1 MAINLGEELVKSNLL
16 TRDQLQNALQELKHN
31 GGSLRSTLVKLDYV
45 DEENLL
51 QFLSELYHIPILK
64 LGEIQIPEEVLKLV
78 PERIA
83 KKYLVLPVERQG
95 PKLTIAVADPSNL
108 ILAEEIEFM
117 TGYNVSMKL
126 CSEIELIQAI
136 KRTYGGGG
144 ELAGKGV
151 TNIDAKD
158 YILDDIEDDNPIFFD
173 DDQDTIDVDDFDA
186 LVTGAID
193 NIQIVDDAGNE
204 STGSAVDLTSEID
217 APIIKLVNGILIKAI
232 KSGASD
238 IHFEPYERQFRVRYR
253 IDGVLRKAM
262 GLPIKIKNAIISR
275 LKIMSQLDI
284 AERRLPQ
291 DGRIKLRLG
300 KAKEVDFRVSTIPT
314 LYGEKV
320 VLRLLDK
327 SSLQLDM
334 SKLGFEEDD
343 LKLFQNAIHQPV
355 GMVLVTGPTGSGKT
369 TTLYS
374 ALIDLNRESDN
385 IMTAEDPVEYNFA
398 GINQVQMHE
407 EIGLTFASALR
418 SFLRQ
423 DPDIIMVGEIRDFET
438 AQIAIQA
445 ALTGHLVL
453 STLHTN
459 DAPSAITRLID
470 MGIEPFLVT
479 SSVILVQA
487 QRLMRKI
494 CEHCK
499 EPVEIPDE
507 ALLEAGIPETKIGTF
522 TCYTGKGCPFCNN
535 TGYKGRTSV
544 FEIMPYYEEL
554 KSLTLKRAS
563 GFELKKKAIEL
574 GMRTLRQNALLK
586 VINGVTTL
594 EEALRVTVED

>member
-16 TRDQLQNALQELKHN
+16 TRDQLQKALQELKQT
-31 GGSLRSTLVKLDYV
+31 GGSLRSALVKLDYIE
-45 DEENLL
+45 EENLL
-51 QFLSELYHIPILK
+51 QFLSELYHIPIIK
-64 LGEIQIPEEVLKLV
+64 LDGIEIPKDVLKLV

-83 KKYLVLPVERQG
+83 KKYIVLPVERQG
-95 PKLTIAVADPSNL
+95 PRLTVAVADPSNL
-108 ILAEEIEFM
+108 ILAEEIEFI
-117 TGYNVSMKL
+117 TGYNVQIKL
-126 CSEIELIQAI
+126 CSELELIQAI
-136 KRTYGGGG
+136 KKAYGGGG

-151 TNIDAKD
+151 TNIDVKD
-158 YILDDIEDDNPIFFD
+158 YTLEDIEDDNPLFLE
-173 DDQDTIDVDDFDA
+173 DDQDAIDVDDFDA
-186 LVTGAID
+186 LVSGAID
-193 NIQIVDDAGNE
+193 NVQVIDE
-204 STGSAVDLTSEID
+204 GSMEGGAVDLTNEID

-232 KSGASD
+232 KGGASD

-253 IDGVLRKAM
+253 IDGVLRKVM

-275 LKIMSQLDI
+275 LKIMAQLDI

-300 KAKEVDFRVSTIPT
+300 RAKEVDFRVSTVPT

-334 SKLGFEEDD
+334 TKLGFEEDD
-343 LKLFQNAIHQPV
+343 LQLFQNAIHQPV

-374 ALIDLNRESDN
+374 ALIDLNRETDN

-407 EIGLTFASALR
+407 DIGLTFASALR

-423 DPDIIMVGEIRDFET
+423 DPDIIMVGEIRDYET

-470 MGIEPFLVT
+470 MGIEPFLVS

-487 QRLMRKI
+487 QRLMRRI

-499 EPVEIPDE
+499 EPVKIPDE
-507 ALLEAGIPETKIGTF
+507 VLLDAGIPKDKIGTF
-522 TCYTGKGCPFCNN
+522 TCYKGKGCPYCNQ
-535 TGYKGRTSV
+535 TGYKGRVSV
-544 FEIMPYYEEL
+544 FEIMPYFEEL

-586 VINGVTTL
+586 VMNGISTV

>member
-16 TRDQLQNALQELKHN
+16 SKEQLDKALQALKQN
-31 GGSLRSTLVKLDYV
+31 GGTLRSTLVKLDYV

-64 LGEIQIPEEVLKLV
+64 LNGLSVPDEVLKLV

-83 KKYLVLPVERQG
+83 KKYIVLPVEREG

-136 KRTYGGGG
+136 KRAYGGGG
-144 ELAGKGV
+144 EIAGKGV
-151 TNIDAKD
+151 TNIDARD
-158 YILDDIEDDNPIFFD
+158 YTLEDLEEETSPFEEGDE
-173 DDQDTIDVDDFDA
+173 DTIDIDDFDA
-186 LVTGAID
+186 LVSGAID
-193 NIQIVDDAGNE
+193 NVQVIDEDGGE
-204 STGSAVDLTSEID
+204 GGAVDLTNEID

-232 KSGASD
+232 KGGVSD

-253 IDGVLRKAM
+253 VDGVLRKAM

-275 LKIMSQLDI
+275 LKIMAQLDI

-300 KAKEVDFRVSTIPT
+300 RAKEVDFRVSSIPT

-334 SKLGFEEDD
+334 SRLGFEEDD
-343 LKLFQNAIHQPV
+343 LKLFQNAIHQPD

-374 ALIDLNRESDN
+374 ALMDLNRETDN
-385 IMTAEDPVEYNFA
+385 IMTVEDPVEYNFA
-398 GINQVQMHE
+398 GINQVQVHE
-407 EIGLTFASALR
+407 DIGLTFASALR

-423 DPDIIMVGEIRDFET
+423 DPDIIMVGEIRDLET

-459 DAPSAITRLID
+459 DAPSAIARLID

-479 SSVILVQA
+479 SSVNLVQA
-487 QRLMRKI
+487 QRLMRRI

-499 EPVEIPDE
+499 EPIEVPAE
-507 ALLEAGIPETKIGTF
+507 ALLDAGIPKDKIGTF
-522 TCYTGKGCPFCNN
+522 SCYRGKGCPYCNN
-535 TGYKGRTSV
+535 TGYKGRISV

-563 GFELKKKAIEL
+563 GFELKKRAIEL

-586 VINGVTTL
+586 VMKGVSTL

>member
-1 MAINLGEELVKSNLL
+1 MAINLGEELVKSKLL
-16 TRDQLQNALQELKHN
+16 SQDQLQKAFQELKQN
-31 GGSLRSTLVKLDYV
+31 GGSLRSILVKLDYI

-51 QFLSELYHIPILK
+51 QFLSELYHIPLLK
-64 LGEIQIPEEVLKLV
+64 LNGEQIRDEILKLV
-78 PERIA
+78 PAQIA
-83 KKYLVLPVERQG
+83 KKYLVLPVERNG
-95 PKLTIAVADPSNL
+95 PKLTVAVADPSNL

-117 TGYNVSMKL
+117 TGYNVDMLL
-126 CSEIELIQAI
+126 CTENDLIQAI
-136 KRTYGGGG
+136 KKFYGGGG
-144 ELAGKGV
+144 ELAGKGA

-158 YILDDIEDDNPIFFD
+158 YTFDDLDGDDSFFD
-173 DDQDTIDVDDFDA
+173 DSGGDEIDVDDFDT

-193 NIQIVDDAGNE
+193 NVQVVDDLG
-204 STGSAVDLTSEID
+204 GDGGAVELSGDID

-232 KSGASD
+232 KIGASD

-262 GLPIKIKNAIISR
+262 GLPVKIKNAIISR
-275 LKIMSQLDI
+275 LKIMAQLDI

-300 KAKEVDFRVSTIPT
+300 KKKEVDFRVSSLPT

-334 SKLGFEEDD
+334 TNLGFEKDD
-343 LKLFQNAIHQPV
+343 LKLFTNAIHQPV

-374 ALIDLNRESDN
+374 ALTDLNRESDN

-407 EIGLTFASALR
+407 DIGLTFSSALR

-479 SSVILVQA
+479 SSVVLIQA

-499 EPVEIPDE
+499 EPIEVPDDV
-507 ALLEAGIPETKIGTF
+507 LLDAGIPREKIGTF
-522 TCYTGKGCPFCNN
+522 TCYKGKGCSFCNQ
-535 TGYKGRTSV
+535 TGYKGRSSV
-544 FEIMPYYEEL
+544 FEIMAYHEEL
-554 KSLTLKRAS
+554 KLLTLKRAS
-563 GFELKKKAIEL
+563 GFELKRKAIEV
-574 GMRTLRQNALLK
+574 GMRTLRKNALRK
-586 VINGVTTL
+586 VMNGISTL

>member
-16 TRDQLQNALQELKHN
+16 TRDQLQKALQELKQS
-31 GGSLRSTLVKLDYV
+31 GGSLRSALVKLDYI

-51 QFLSELYHIPILK
+51 QFLSELYHIPIIK
-64 LGEIQIPEEVLKLV
+64 LDGIEIPEDVLKLV

-83 KKYLVLPVERQG
+83 KKYIVLPVERQG
-95 PKLTIAVADPSNL
+95 PRLTVAVADPSNL
-108 ILAEEIEFM
+108 ILAEEIEFI
-117 TGYNVSMKL
+117 TGYNVQIKL

-136 KRTYGGGG
+136 KKAYGGGG

-151 TNIDAKD
+151 TNIDVKD
-158 YILDDIEDDNPIFFD
+158 YTLEDIEDDNPLFLE
-173 DDQDTIDVDDFDA
+173 DDQDAIDVDDFDA
-186 LVTGAID
+186 LVSGAID
-193 NIQIVDDAGNE
+193 NVQVIDEG
-204 STGSAVDLTSEID
+204 GSEGGAVDLTNEID

-232 KSGASD
+232 KGGASD

-253 IDGVLRKAM
+253 IDGVLRKVM

-275 LKIMSQLDI
+275 LKIMAQLDI

-300 KAKEVDFRVSTIPT
+300 RAKEVDFRVSTVPT

-334 SKLGFEEDD
+334 TKLGFEEDD
-343 LKLFQNAIHQPV
+343 LQLFQNAIHQPV

-374 ALIDLNRESDN
+374 ALIDLNRETDN

-407 EIGLTFASALR
+407 DIGLTFASALR

-459 DAPSAITRLID
+459 DAPSAVTRLID

-487 QRLMRKI
+487 QRLMRRI

-499 EPVEIPDE
+499 EPVEIPEE
-507 ALLEAGIPETKIGTF
+507 ALLDAGIPEDKIGTF
-522 TCYTGKGCPFCNN
+522 TCYKGKGCPYCNH
-535 TGYKGRTSV
+535 TGYRGRVSV
-544 FEIMPYYEEL
+544 FEIMPYFEEL
-554 KSLTLKRAS
+554 KSMTLKRAS
-563 GFELKKKAIEL
+563 GFELKKRAIEL

-586 VINGVTTL
+586 VMNGISTL

>member
-16 TRDQLQNALQELKHN
+16 TRDQLEKALQALKQN
-31 GGSLRSTLVKLDYV
+31 GGTLRSTLVKLDYV

-51 QFLSELYHIPILK
+51 QFLSELYHIPIIK
-64 LGEIQIPEEVLKLV
+64 LNGIQIPEDVLKLV

-83 KKYLVLPVERQG
+83 KKYIVLPVERHG
-95 PKLTIAVADPSNL
+95 PRLTIAVADPSNL

-126 CSEIELIQAI
+126 CSELELIQAI
-136 KRTYGGGG
+136 KRAYGGGG
-144 ELAGKGV
+144 EIAGKGV

-158 YILDDIEDDNPIFFD
+158 YTLDGLDENNPLFLEE
-173 DDQDTIDVDDFDA
+173 DQDAIDVDDFDT
-186 LVTGAID
+186 LVSGAID
-193 NIQIVDDAGNE
+193 NVQVVDEGGE
-204 STGSAVDLTSEID
+204 EGGAVDLTNEID

-232 KSGASD
+232 KEEASD

-275 LKIMSQLDI
+275 LKIMAQLDI

-300 KAKEVDFRVSTIPT
+300 RAKEVDFRVSTIPT

-334 SKLGFEEDD
+334 TKLGFEEDD
-343 LKLFQNAIHQPV
+343 LKLFHNAIHQPV

-374 ALIDLNRESDN
+374 ALIDLNKETDN

-470 MGIEPFLVT
+470 MGIEPFLIT

-487 QRLMRKI
+487 QRLMRRI

-499 EPVEIPDE
+499 EPIEIPEE
-507 ALLEAGIPETKIGTF
+507 ALIDAGIPKDKIGTF
-522 TCYTGKGCPFCNN
+522 TCYKGKGCPYCNH
-535 TGYKGRTSV
+535 TGYKGRISV
-544 FEIMPYYEEL
+544 FEIMPYFEEL

-563 GFELKKKAIEL
+563 GFELKKRATEL

-586 VINGVTTL
+586 VMNGISTL

>member
-16 TRDQLQNALQELKHN
+16 TRDQLQKALQELKQS
-31 GGSLRSTLVKLDYV
+31 GGSLRSALVKLDYI

-51 QFLSELYHIPILK
+51 QFLSELYHIPIIK
-64 LGEIQIPEEVLKLV
+64 LDGIEIPEDVLKLV

-83 KKYLVLPVERQG
+83 KKYIVLPVERQG
-95 PKLTIAVADPSNL
+95 PRLTVAVADPSNL
-108 ILAEEIEFM
+108 ILAEEIEFI
-117 TGYNVSMKL
+117 TGYNVQIKL

-136 KRTYGGGG
+136 KKAYGGGG

-151 TNIDAKD
+151 TNIDVKD
-158 YILDDIEDDNPIFFD
+158 YTLEDIEEDNPLFLE
-173 DDQDTIDVDDFDA
+173 DDQDAIDVDDFDA
-186 LVTGAID
+186 LVSGAID
-193 NIQIVDDAGNE
+193 NVQVIDEG
-204 STGSAVDLTSEID
+204 GSEGGAVDLTNEID

-232 KSGASD
+232 KGGASD

-253 IDGVLRKAM
+253 IDGVLRKVM

-275 LKIMSQLDI
+275 LKIMAQLDI

-300 KAKEVDFRVSTIPT
+300 RAKEVDFRVSTVPT

-334 SKLGFEEDD
+334 TKLGFEEDD
-343 LKLFQNAIHQPV
+343 LQLFQNAIHQPV

-374 ALIDLNRESDN
+374 ALIDLNRETDN

-407 EIGLTFASALR
+407 DIGLTFASALR

-459 DAPSAITRLID
+459 DAPSAVTRLID

-487 QRLMRKI
+487 QRLMRRI

-499 EPVEIPDE
+499 EPVEIPEE
-507 ALLEAGIPETKIGTF
+507 ALLDAGIPEDKIGTF
-522 TCYTGKGCPFCNN
+522 TCYKGKGCPYCNH
-535 TGYKGRTSV
+535 TGYRGRVSV
-544 FEIMPYYEEL
+544 FEIMPYFEEL
-554 KSLTLKRAS
+554 KSMTLKRAS
-563 GFELKKKAIEL
+563 GFELKKRAIEL
-574 GMRTLRQNALLK
+574 ECERFVRTPYSKSRTGSPPWK
-586 VINGVTTL
+586 
-594 EEALRVTVED
+594 RP

>member
-16 TRDQLQNALQELKHN
+16 TRDQLQKALQELKQS
-31 GGSLRSTLVKLDYV
+31 GGSLRSALVKLDYI
-45 DEENLL
+45 DEDNLL
-51 QFLSELYHIPILK
+51 QFLSELYHIPIIK
-64 LGEIQIPEEVLKLV
+64 LDGIQIPEEVLKLV

-83 KKYLVLPVERQG
+83 KKYIVLPVERQG
-95 PKLTIAVADPSNL
+95 PKLTVAVADPSNL
-108 ILAEEIEFM
+108 ILAEEIEFI
-117 TGYNVSMKL
+117 TGYNVNIKL
-126 CSEIELIQAI
+126 CSELELIQTI
-136 KRTYGGGG
+136 KRAYGGGG
-144 ELAGKGV
+144 AIAGKGV
-151 TNIDAKD
+151 TNIDVKD
-158 YILDDIEDDNPIFFD
+158 YTLEDIEEDNPVFLDDDP
-173 DDQDTIDVDDFDA
+173 DTIDVDDFDA

-193 NIQIVDDAGNE
+193 NVQIVDE
-204 STGSAVDLTSEID
+204 SGREGGAVDLTNEID
-217 APIIKLVNGILIKAI
+217 APVIKLVNGILIKAI
-232 KSGASD
+232 KGGASD

-253 IDGVLRKAM
+253 IDGVLRKVM
-262 GLPIKIKNAIISR
+262 GLPVKIKNAIISR
-275 LKIMSQLDI
+275 LKIMAQLDI

-300 KAKEVDFRVSTIPT
+300 RAKEVDFRVSTVPT

-334 SKLGFEEDD
+334 TKLGFEDDD
-343 LKLFQNAIHQPV
+343 LELFQNAIHQPV

-385 IMTAEDPVEYNFA
+385 IMTAEDPIEYNFA

-407 EIGLTFASALR
+407 EIGLTFASSLR

-438 AQIAIQA
+438 AQISIQA

-487 QRLMRKI
+487 QRLMRRI

-499 EPVEIPDE
+499 EPVKIPEE
-507 ALLEAGIPETKIGTF
+507 ALIEAGVPKEKIGTF
-522 TCYTGKGCPFCNN
+522 ECYKGKGCPYCNH
-535 TGYKGRTSV
+535 TGYKGRVSV
-544 FEIMPYYEEL
+544 FEIMPYFEEL
-554 KSLTLKRAS
+554 KSMTLKRAS
-563 GFELKKKAIEL
+563 GFELKKRAIEL

-586 VINGVTTL
+586 VMNGISTL

>member
-16 TRDQLQNALQELKHN
+16 TKDQLQKALQALKHN
-31 GGSLRSTLVKLDYV
+31 GGTLRSTLVKLDYV

-51 QFLSELYHIPILK
+51 QFLSELYHIPIINLN
-64 LGEIQIPEEVLKLV
+64 GIQIPENVLKLV

-83 KKYLVLPVERQG
+83 KKHLVLPVERHG
-95 PKLTIAVADPSNL
+95 PQLTIAVADPSNL

-117 TGYNVSMKL
+117 TGYNVSMRL
-126 CSEIELIQAI
+126 CSETELIQTI
-136 KRTYGGGG
+136 KKAYGGGG
-144 ELAGKGV
+144 EIAGKGV

-158 YILDDIEDDNPIFFD
+158 YTLDDLD
-173 DDQDTIDVDDFDA
+173 DDDSSFFPEEDNDIIDVDDFDA

-193 NIQIVDDAGNE
+193 NIQVIDEEGVEEG
-204 STGSAVDLTSEID
+204 GAVDLTNAID

-232 KSGASD
+232 REEASD

-275 LKIMSQLDI
+275 LKIMAQLDI

-300 KAKEVDFRVSTIPT
+300 KTKEVDFRVSTVPT

-334 SKLGFEEDD
+334 SRLGFEEDD
-343 LKLFQNAIHQPV
+343 LKLFANAIHQPV

-374 ALIDLNRESDN
+374 ALIDLNKESDN

-407 EIGLTFASALR
+407 DIGLTFATSLR

-470 MGIEPFLVT
+470 MGIEPFLIT

-499 EPVEIPDE
+499 EPVEIPEE
-507 ALLEAGIPETKIGTF
+507 ALIDAGIPEDKIGKF
-522 TCYTGKGCPFCNN
+522 TCYKGKGCPYCNN
-535 TGYKGRTSV
+535 TGYKGRISV
-544 FEIMPYYEEL
+544 FELMPYHEEL
-554 KSLTLKRAS
+554 KSMTLKRVS
-563 GFELKKKAIEL
+563 GFELKKRAIEL
-574 GMRTLRQNALLK
+574 GMRTLRQNAMLK
-586 VINGVTTL
+586 VMKGISTL

>member
-1 MAINLGEELVKSNLL
+1 MAINLGEELVKSKLL
-16 TRDQLQNALQELKHN
+16 SQDQLQKAFQELKQN
-31 GGSLRSTLVKLDYV
+31 GGSLRSILVKLDYIN
-45 DEENLL
+45 EENLL
-51 QFLSELYHIPILK
+51 QFLSELYHIPLLK
-64 LGEIQIPEEVLKLV
+64 LNGEQISDEILKLV
-78 PERIA
+78 PAQIA
-83 KKYLVLPVERQG
+83 KKYLVLPVERNG
-95 PKLTIAVADPSNL
+95 PKLTVAVADPSNL

-117 TGYNVSMKL
+117 TGYNVDMLL
-126 CSEIELIQAI
+126 CTENDLIQAI
-136 KRTYGGGG
+136 KKFYGGGG
-144 ELAGKGV
+144 ELAGKGA

-158 YILDDIEDDNPIFFD
+158 YTFDDLDGDDSFFD
-173 DDQDTIDVDDFDA
+173 ESGGDEIDVDDFDT

-193 NIQIVDDAGNE
+193 NVQVVDDLGGE
-204 STGSAVDLTSEID
+204 GGAVELSGDID

-232 KSGASD
+232 KIGASD

-262 GLPIKIKNAIISR
+262 GLPVKIKNAIISR
-275 LKIMSQLDI
+275 LKIMAQLDI

-300 KAKEVDFRVSTIPT
+300 KKKEVDFRVSSLPT

-334 SKLGFEEDD
+334 TNLGFEKDD
-343 LKLFQNAIHQPV
+343 LKLFTSAIHQPV

-374 ALIDLNRESDN
+374 ALADLNRESDN

-407 EIGLTFASALR
+407 DIGLTFSSALR

-479 SSVILVQA
+479 SSVVLIQA

-499 EPVEIPDE
+499 EPIEVPDDV
-507 ALLEAGIPETKIGTF
+507 LLDAGIPREKIGTF
-522 TCYTGKGCPFCNN
+522 TCYKGKGCSFCNQ
-535 TGYKGRTSV
+535 TGYKGRSSV
-544 FEIMPYYEEL
+544 FEIMAYHEEL
-554 KSLTLKRAS
+554 KLLTLKRAS
-563 GFELKKKAIEL
+563 GFELKRKAIEV
-574 GMRTLRQNALLK
+574 GMRTLRKNALRK
-586 VINGVTTL
+586 VMNGISTL

>member
-16 TRDQLQNALQELKHN
+16 TQEQLEKALQALKQN
-31 GGSLRSTLVKLDYV
+31 GGTLRSTLVKLDYI

-51 QFLSELYHIPILK
+51 QFLSELYHIPIIK
-64 LGEIQIPEEVLKLV
+64 LNGVQIPEDVLKLV

-83 KKYLVLPVERQG
+83 KKYLVLPVERKG

-144 ELAGKGV
+144 EIAGKGV

-158 YILDDIEDDNPIFFD
+158 YTLEDVEEESSLFEEE
-173 DDQDTIDVDDFDA
+173 DQDVVDVEDFDA
-186 LVTGAID
+186 LVSGAID
-193 NIQIVDDAGNE
+193 NIQVIDEAGE
-204 STGSAVDLTSEID
+204 EGGAVDLTNEID

-232 KSGASD
+232 KGGVSD

-253 IDGVLRKAM
+253 VDGVLRKAM
-262 GLPIKIKNAIISR
+262 GLPIKIKNAITSR
-275 LKIMSQLDI
+275 LKIMAQLDI

-300 KAKEVDFRVSTIPT
+300 RAKEVDFRVSSIPT
-314 LYGEKV
+314 LYGEKI

-334 SKLGFEEDD
+334 AKLGFEEDD

-374 ALIDLNRESDN
+374 ALIDLNKESDN
-385 IMTAEDPVEYNFA
+385 IMTVEDPVEYNFA
-398 GINQVQMHE
+398 GINQVQVHE
-407 EIGLTFASALR
+407 DIGLTFASALR

-438 AQIAIQA
+438 AQIAVQA

-459 DAPSAITRLID
+459 DAPSAIARLID

-479 SSVILVQA
+479 SSVNLVQA

-499 EPVEIPDE
+499 EPVEIPE
-507 ALLEAGIPETKIGTF
+507 QALIEAGVPKEKIGTF
-522 TCYTGKGCPFCNN
+522 TCYKGKGCPYCNN
-535 TGYKGRTSV
+535 TGYKGRVSV

-554 KSLTLKRAS
+554 KALTLKRAS
-563 GFELKKKAIEL
+563 GFELKKRAIEL

-586 VINGVTTL
+586 VMKGVSTL

>member
-16 TRDQLQNALQELKHN
+16 TRDQLEKALQALKQN
-31 GGSLRSTLVKLDYV
+31 GGTLRSTLVKLDYV

-51 QFLSELYHIPILK
+51 QFLSELYHIPIIK
-64 LGEIQIPEEVLKLV
+64 LNGIQIPEEVLKLV

-83 KKYLVLPVERQG
+83 KKYIVLPVERHG
-95 PKLTIAVADPSNL
+95 PRLTIAVADPSNL

-126 CSEIELIQAI
+126 CSELELIQAI
-136 KRTYGGGG
+136 KRAYGGGG
-144 ELAGKGV
+144 EIAGKGV

-158 YILDDIEDDNPIFFD
+158 YTLDDLDEDEPLFLQEDPD
-173 DDQDTIDVDDFDA
+173 AIDVDDFDT
-186 LVTGAID
+186 LVSGAID
-193 NIQIVDDAGNE
+193 NVQIVEEEGKE
-204 STGSAVDLTSEID
+204 GGAVDLTNEID

-232 KSGASD
+232 KGGASD

-275 LKIMSQLDI
+275 LKIMAQLDI

-300 KAKEVDFRVSTIPT
+300 KAKEVDFRVSTVPT

-334 SKLGFEEDD
+334 TKLGFEEDD
-343 LKLFQNAIHQPV
+343 LKLFHKAIHQPV

-374 ALIDLNRESDN
+374 ALIDLNKETDN

-445 ALTGHLVL
+445 ALTGHMVL

-470 MGIEPFLVT
+470 MGIEPFLIT

-487 QRLMRKI
+487 QRLMRRI

-499 EPVEIPDE
+499 EPIKIPEE
-507 ALLEAGIPETKIGTF
+507 ALIDAGIPKDKIGTF
-522 TCYTGKGCPFCNN
+522 TCYKGKGCPYCNH
-535 TGYKGRTSV
+535 TGYKGRISV
-544 FEIMPYYEEL
+544 FEIMPYFEEL
-554 KSLTLKRAS
+554 KSLTLKKAS
-563 GFELKKKAIEL
+563 GFELKKRATEL
-574 GMRTLRQNALLK
+574 GMKTLRQNALLK
-586 VINGVTTL
+586 VMNGISTL

>member
-16 TRDQLQNALQELKHN
+16 TREQLQKALQELKQS
-31 GGSLRSTLVKLDYV
+31 GGTLRSTLVKLDYIE
-45 DEENLL
+45 EENLL
-51 QFLSELYHIPILK
+51 QFLSELYHIPIIK
-64 LGEIQIPEEVLKLV
+64 LNGLQIPEDVLKLV

-83 KKYLVLPVERQG
+83 KKYLVLPVEREG

-126 CSEIELIQAI
+126 CSEMELIQAI
-136 KRTYGGGG
+136 KKAYGGGG

-158 YILDDIEDDNPIFFD
+158 YTLDDIEDDNPIFLD
-173 DDQDTIDVDDFDA
+173 DDQDMVDVDDFDA
-186 LVTGAID
+186 LVSGAID
-193 NIQIVDDAGNE
+193 NVQVIEEGGDE
-204 STGSAVDLTSEID
+204 SGSAVDLTNEID

-300 KAKEVDFRVSTIPT
+300 RAKEVDFRVSTVPT

-334 SKLGFEEDD
+334 TKLGFEEDD
-343 LKLFQNAIHQPV
+343 LQLFQDAIHQPV

-374 ALIDLNRESDN
+374 ALIDLNKESDN
-385 IMTAEDPVEYNFA
+385 IMTAEDPVEYNFP

-438 AQIAIQA
+438 AQIAVQA

-459 DAPSAITRLID
+459 DAPSAVTRLID

-487 QRLMRKI
+487 QRLMRRI

-499 EPVEIPDE
+499 EPVEIQPE
-507 ALLEAGIPETKIGTF
+507 ALIEAGIPEDKIGSF
-522 TCYTGKGCPFCNN
+522 TCYKGKGCPYCNH
-535 TGYKGRTSV
+535 TGYKGRISV
-544 FEIMPYYEEL
+544 FEIMPYFEEL
-554 KSLTLKRAS
+554 KAMTLKRAS
-563 GFELKKKAIEL
+563 GFELKKKAMEL

-586 VINGVTTL
+586 VINGISTL

>member
-16 TRDQLQNALQELKHN
+16 TRDQLQKALQELKQS
-31 GGSLRSTLVKLDYV
+31 GGSLRSALVKLDYI
-45 DEENLL
+45 DEDNLL
-51 QFLSELYHIPILK
+51 QFLSELYHIPIIK
-64 LGEIQIPEEVLKLV
+64 LDGIQIPEEVLKLV

-83 KKYLVLPVERQG
+83 KKYIVLPVERQG
-95 PKLTIAVADPSNL
+95 PKLTVAVADPSNL
-108 ILAEEIEFM
+108 ILAEEIEFI
-117 TGYNVSMKL
+117 TGYNVNIKL
-126 CSEIELIQAI
+126 CSELELIQTI
-136 KRTYGGGG
+136 KRAYGGGG
-144 ELAGKGV
+144 AIAGKGV

-158 YILDDIEDDNPIFFD
+158 YTLEDIEEDNPVFLDDDP
-173 DDQDTIDVDDFDA
+173 DTIDVDDFDA

-193 NIQIVDDAGNE
+193 NVQIVDE
-204 STGSAVDLTSEID
+204 SGREGGAVDLTNEID
-217 APIIKLVNGILIKAI
+217 APVIKLVNGILIKAI
-232 KSGASD
+232 KGGASD

-253 IDGVLRKAM
+253 IDGVLRKVM
-262 GLPIKIKNAIISR
+262 GLPVKIKNAIISR
-275 LKIMSQLDI
+275 LKIMAQLDI

-300 KAKEVDFRVSTIPT
+300 RAKEVDFRVSTVPT

-334 SKLGFEEDD
+334 TKLGFEDDD
-343 LKLFQNAIHQPV
+343 LELFQNAIHQPV

-385 IMTAEDPVEYNFA
+385 IMTAEDPIEYNFA

-407 EIGLTFASALR
+407 EIGLTFASSLR

-438 AQIAIQA
+438 AQISIQA

-487 QRLMRKI
+487 QRLMRRI

-499 EPVEIPDE
+499 EPVKIPEE
-507 ALLEAGIPETKIGTF
+507 ALIEAGVPKEKIGTF
-522 TCYTGKGCPFCNN
+522 ECYKGKGCPYCNH
-535 TGYKGRTSV
+535 TGYKGRVSV
-544 FEIMPYYEEL
+544 FEIMPYFEEL
-554 KSLTLKRAS
+554 KSMTLKRAS
-563 GFELKKKAIEL
+563 GFELKKRAIEL

-586 VINGVTTL
+586 VMNGISTL